1 MSCKLEPH
9 IACVRHSLTY
19 GLTCVIRAAAA
30 ILVVGLLATI
40 ATSNLLARGGGPVW
54 GYSPHAGQ
62 SGTFGWGV
70 GWGGINL
77 RSIYGI
83 PHHSL
88 DAPNFTYGSG
98 PTSSF
103 NIGQH
108 AAGIDRSVFAGG
120 SSDTSVLLPNFN
132 RPTPTAPY
140 RTDRRMDPPYYHN
153 YDSYWYHGYWGG
165 GKWGWGNWGGAMG
178 IWSFTRWSFGPVYY
192 VSGYGQFRNPF
203 LAGQKVPLKPFL
215 DYGKP
220 IENLPDD
227 DEPAAKSASSEVDT
241 GNTKDAAAESTEE
254 ILSYVVKSPEV
265 KAGLKSFDAAANAFR
280 KKDYNLAL
288 EKTDDALEQLPY
300 DSAIHE
306 FRALVLFAQGD
317 YPQAAATIYAV
328 LAVSPGWDWTTLSSR
343 YDDQEEYARHLRQL
357 EAFDKQNP
365 DSAVAAFL
373 RGYHYTTCRH
383 TEAAAKYLQAAARL
397 LPDDALIPRLAT
409 LIAGAA
415 EKSPA
420 SSVPAAPAEVSSQ
433 PANDKAPNP
442 NVPQIT
448 KAKLAGQWQAIRGG
462 TTSITL
468 TLRDNQQFKW
478 AATRD
483 GKTRLIAGPYAFE
496 GNALFLYGGS
506 GTLIGGLQPRPSGG
520 FNFTLLDNAPDDPG
534 LDFARK

>member
-1 MSCKLEPH
+1 MNVKPPLRRAVLVALL
-9 IACVRHSLTY
+9 IGLACLIT
-19 GLTCVIRAAAA
+19 TNA
-30 ILVVGLLATI
+30 
-40 ATSNLLARGGGPVW
+40 LLARGGGPEW
-54 GYSPHAGQ
+54 GYRAPAGQ
-62 SGTFGWGV
+62 TGTWGWGL

-88 DAPNFTYGSG
+88 DAPDFTYHSS

-108 AAGIDRSVFAGG
+108 AAGIDRSVFAGA

-132 RPTPTAPY
+132 RPTPNAPY
-140 RTDRRMDPPYYHN
+140 RTDKRLEPPYYHN
-153 YDSYWYHGYWGG
+153 YNSYWHHGYWGG
-165 GKWGWGNWGGAMG
+165 GQWGWGNWGGPMG

-227 DEPAAKSASSEVDT
+227 DEPAAKSASSAAQGSDA
-241 GNTKDAAAESTEE
+241 KDAAAESTEE
-254 ILSYVVKSPEV
+254 IISYVVKSPEV
-265 KAGLKSFDAAANAFR
+265 KAGLKLFDAAADAFR
-280 KKDYNLAL
+280 KKDYDLAL

-317 YPQAAATIYAV
+317 YPQAAATVYAV

-357 EAFDKQNP
+357 EAFHKQNP

-383 TEAAAKYLQAAARL
+383 TEAAAKNLQAAARL

-409 LIAGAA
+409 LVAGAA
-415 EKSPA
+415 EKSDA
-420 SSVPAAPAEVSSQ
+420 SSVPAAPAEAPSQ
-433 PANDKAPNP
+433 PAKDNSSNQNLPPIK
-442 NVPQIT
+442 
-448 KAKLAGQWQAIRGG
+448 KAKLAGQWQAFRGG

-468 TLRDNQQFKW
+468 TLRDDQQFVW

-496 GNALFLYGGS
+496 GNVLFLYGGS
-506 GTLIGGLQPRPSGG
+506 GTLIGGVQPRPAGSI
-520 FNFTLLDNAPDDPG
+520 NFTLLDNAPADAG

>member
-9 IACVRHSLTY
+9 IACVRHGLTY
-19 GLTCVIRAAAA
+19 RLTCVIRAAAA

-40 ATSNLLARGGGPVW
+40 ATSNILARGGGPVW
-54 GYSPHAGQ
+54 GYSPHGGQ

-88 DAPNFTYGSG
+88 DAPDFTYGSG
-98 PTSSF
+98 RSSSF

-108 AAGIDRSVFAGG
+108 AAGIDRSVFAGA

-132 RPTPTAPY
+132 RPTPNAPY
-140 RTDRRMDPPYYHN
+140 RTDKQFQPPYYHN
-153 YDSYWYHGYWGG
+153 YDGYWHHGYWGG
-165 GKWGWGNWGGAMG
+165 GQWGWGNWGGPMG

-192 VSGYGQFRNPF
+192 ASGYGEFRNPF

-220 IENLPDD
+220 IENIPDD
-227 DEPAAKSASSEVDT
+227 DEPAAKSASSAADT
-241 GNTKDAAAESTEE
+241 GNTKEAAAESTEE

-265 KAGLKSFDAAANAFR
+265 KAGLKSFDAAAEAFR
-280 KKDYNLAL
+280 KKDYDRAL

-317 YPQAAATIYAV
+317 YPQAAATVYAV

-357 EAFDKQNP
+357 EAFHKQNP

-383 TEAAAKYLQAAARL
+383 TEAAAKQMQAAARL
-397 LPDDALIPRLAT
+397 LPDDPLIPRLAI

-420 SSVPAAPAEVSSQ
+420 SSAPAAPTEASSQ
-433 PANDKAPNP
+433 PPKDNSSNQNIPP
-442 NVPQIT
+442 VT
-448 KAKLAGQWQAIRGG
+448 KAKLAGRWQATRGG
-462 TTSITL
+462 TTNITL
-468 TLRDNQQFKW
+468 TLRDDQQFMW

-496 GNALFLYGGS
+496 GNVLFLYGGS
-506 GTLIGGLQPRPSGG
+506 ATLIGGLQARPSGS
-520 FNFTLLDNAPDDPG
+520 FNFTLLDNAPADPG